1 MAQYIKKVGTTP
13 VRGNGFIVD
22 SFNTND
28 NKQFNAPSLN
38 AVMERTDNNLLLC
51 GTFVNFRSAGAK
63 VNGWQ
68 VSAQTGYVGAPG
80 MFQPVAGLWLP
91 AGYEGLVRTP
101 YLCALDTSDFDM
113 TSPYSLSVMFNTNGG
128 MTGAQTGKAENI
140 VQSSVTPILDIT
152 FDSKLRVIMS
162 TFYGG
167 GKLMLYVYNLTDS
180 DLFIKAIKFEK
191 GATCTPIEMIGK
203 DYGISGAVEDS
214 ISNKFATI
222 EGEFITNAN
231 GEASVNLNYPSG
243 FSKSNSVVMAVGIS
257 DSNGR
262 FHYHKISSDKTCTRE
277 YVILDD
283 GYVNIY
289 YQGTSADANSTL
301 EYRVT
306 LYKF

>member
-51 GTFVNFRSAGAK
+51 GAFSSFGSSGTK
-63 VNGWQ
+63 VNGWRT
-68 VSAQTGYVGAPG
+68 VTGTGYVGSPA
-80 MFQPVAGLWLP
+80 MFIPVAGLMIP
-91 AGYEGLVRTP
+91 AGWNGAIWSP
-101 YLCALDTSDFDM
+101 FMCAFDMSDFDM
-113 TSPYSLSVMFNTNGG
+113 TAPYSLSIMYNTQSGVS
-128 MTGAQTGKAENI
+128 GAKIGKIENI
-140 VQSSVTPILDIT
+140 VESSVHPLKEVTLDDT
-152 FDSKLRVIMS
+152 LRIVVGTLYNGGRFI
-162 TFYGG
+162 FY
-167 GKLMLYVYNLTDS
+167 VTNLTNTS
-180 DLFIKAIKFEK
+180 IFINAIKFEK

-203 DYGISGAVEDS
+203 DYGISGALDDT
-214 ISNKFATI
+214 IANKFATI

-231 GEASVNLNYPSG
+231 GEASINLNYPSG
-243 FSKSNSVVMAVGIS
+243 FSKSNCVVIAVGIS

-277 YVILDD
+277 YVICDD

-289 YQGTSADANSTL
+289 YQGTSADASSTL

-306 LYKF
+306 LFKF